1 MKQRTQ
7 KEKEFSS
14 KIKDKTFVGQ
24 LAYLADF
31 FSEINCLNIS
41 LQGNM
46 TNILIA
52 QDKVASFVRKL
63 ELYQRR
69 VQAGDVS
76 MFTQLCEQLV
86 NIEPNKITFEN
97 SVVQYLSADSLKQYF
112 PDMDNRQS
120 SSWILRPFTTDDNII
135 KDEDVAAK
143 VEFLGLRENTT
154 CRVEFQNYDL
164 STFWRKTGAEYPVL
178 AYRALKMLIPFATTY
193 RCESDFSTLVTLKT
207 KAETVSMWNMT

>member
-1 MKQRTQ
+1 
-7 KEKEFSS
+7 
-14 KIKDKTFVGQ
+14 
-24 LAYLADF
+24 
-31 FSEINCLNIS
+31 
-41 LQGNM
+41 M

-69 VQAGDVS
+69 VQAGNVS

-97 SVVQYLSADSLKQYF
+97 SVVQHLSAVIDSLKQYF

-120 SSWILRPFTTDDNII
+120 SSWMVRPLTTDDNII

-164 STFWRKTGAEYPVL
+164 STFWRKAGAEYPVI
-178 AYRALKMLIPFATTY
+178 ANRALKMLIPFATTY
-193 RCESDFSTLVTLKT
+193 RCESGFSTLVTLKT
-207 KAETVSMWNMT
+207 KARNRLNVEHYLRCALSETKPNITKLMNAKQYQRAH